1 MDIAALTAFAEIVD
15 TGSFSQA
22 AQNLHLTQPAIS
34 KRIAK
39 LEQALGTPLLD
50 RIGRHIK
57 PTEAGTEL
65 LGHSKKI
72 FADISQAER
81 AIREMSSEVSGNLH
95 IATSHHIGLH
105 RLPPILKTF
114 SDRYPSVKMQIEFTD
129 SEKAHTLVSDGDVEL
144 AIITLAL
151 EENNQLKSTEL
162 WPDPLIVM
170 AATTHPLATVKN
182 LSLVELAKYPCVL
195 PGLDTYTGQIVK
207 NLFDKESLV
216 LDASMATNYL
226 ETIKMLV
233 SVGMGWTVLPKS
245 MFDDSL
251 IELKISKLSLSR
263 QLGYITHKQHNLST
277 AATAFINLLTKV
289 KN

>member
-207 NLFDKESLV
+207 NLFDKASLV

-245 MFDDSL
+245 MFDDRL

-277 AATAFINLLTKV
+277 AATAFINLLIKV

>member
-1 MDIAALTAFAEIVD
+1 MDISALTAFAEIAD

-22 AQNLHLTQPAIS
+22 AENLHLTQPAIS

-39 LEQALGTPLLD
+39 LEQELGTPLLD
-50 RIGRHIK
+50 RIGRYIK
-57 PTEAGTEL
+57 PTEAGAEL
-65 LGHSKKI
+65 LGHSKRI

-81 AIREMSSEVSGNLH
+81 AIREMSNEVSGNLH

-144 AIITLAL
+144 GIITLAL
-151 EENNQLKSTEL
+151 EEHNQLKSTEL

-170 AATTHPLATVKN
+170 AASTHPLAVVKN
-182 LSLVELAKYPCVL
+182 LSLAELAKYPCVL

-207 NLFDKESLV
+207 TLFDQQNLV

-226 ETIKMLV
+226 ETIKMMV

-263 QLGYITHKQHNLST
+263 QLGYI
-277 AATAFINLLTKV
+277 
-289 KN
+289 

>member
-245 MFDDSL
+245 MFDDRL

-277 AATAFINLLTKV
+277 AATAFINLLIKV

>member
-182 LSLVELAKYPCVL
+182 LSLVELAKYSCVL

-277 AATAFINLLTKV
+277 AATAFINLLIKV